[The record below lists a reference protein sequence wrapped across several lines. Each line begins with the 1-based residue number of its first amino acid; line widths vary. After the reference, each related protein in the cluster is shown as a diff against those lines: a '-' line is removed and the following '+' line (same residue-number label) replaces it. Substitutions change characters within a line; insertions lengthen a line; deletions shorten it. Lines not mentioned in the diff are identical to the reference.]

1 MGSPGC
7 FQIICG
13 VQYFESMNI
22 IRKVLV
28 SRSVLKDN
36 ISTNILMAHS
46 LPVDCRDYLS
56 WNQAKNSTHSIN
68 LSA

>member
-13 VQYFESMNI
+13 VQYLKKESMNI

-56 WNQAKNSTHSIN
+56 
-68 LSA
+68 